1 MKTNQTILISL
12 FFMLLSCSG
21 FKDVAATI
29 QGENIYLSNI
39 YKTIDEE
46 AFNNLNPTQKRNFVR
61 KYAVH
66 KILSNKPINEL
77 DEIGLNI
84 EDEEYRLN
92 NGLIVQEVEKYISNQ
107 LTVTDSILEFVE
119 LALNTDIVVKTIT
132 VSHKFSFGKASDRS
146 KMQAFKRAKIIFNR
160 LSKGDISYREALSIY
175 SESPPS
181 KIKGNEMGLLN
192 FSLMP
197 KNFNDIVWSSPEGKL
212 YGPVETPMGFHVII
226 VDLIKPKTGK
236 NKIIIDREKLKKD
249 LIKGK
254 YGYQEEHFS
263 NFIEGLHQ
271 KYDASL
277 DYNELYDLWDSAQS
291 IEGIKSMS
299 GISIS
304 ALNGLDTNS
313 ILGKIG
319 EGKLTLDWFIKTS
332 NSFSFYSTVT
342 INNGFSFNKIF
353 SDVLARHLM
362 VRWFDDNRNLFPKF
376 DLKLKRKVIEN
387 IYSLFLTKTLENNP
401 ELNKDIILNQFM
413 HDEGIVIHN
422 ELFAE
427 DS

>member
-1 MKTNQTILISL
+1 
-12 FFMLLSCSG
+12 
-21 FKDVAATI
+21 
-29 QGENIYLSNI
+29 
-39 YKTIDEE
+39 
-46 AFNNLNPTQKRNFVR
+46 
-61 KYAVH
+61 
-66 KILSNKPINEL
+66 
-77 DEIGLNI
+77 
-84 EDEEYRLN
+84 
-92 NGLIVQEVEKYISNQ
+92 
-107 LTVTDSILEFVE
+107 
-119 LALNTDIVVKTIT
+119 
-132 VSHKFSFGKASDRS
+132 
-146 KMQAFKRAKIIFNR
+146 
-160 LSKGDISYREALSIY
+160 
-175 SESPPS
+175 
-181 KIKGNEMGLLN
+181 
-192 FSLMP
+192 MP

>member
-1 MKTNQTILISL
+1 
-12 FFMLLSCSG
+12 MLLSCSG

-107 LTVTDSILEFVE
+107 FTVTDSILEFVE

>member
-1 MKTNQTILISL
+1 
-12 FFMLLSCSG
+12 MLLSCSG

-107 LTVTDSILEFVE
+107 FTVTDSILEFVE

-342 INNGFSFNKIF
+342 INNGFSFNKVF

>member
-1 MKTNQTILISL
+1 
-12 FFMLLSCSG
+12 MLLSCSG

-107 LTVTDSILEFVE
+107 FTVTDSILEFVE

-277 DYNELYDLWDSAQS
+277 DYNELYDLWDAAQS

-342 INNGFSFNKIF
+342 INNGFSFNKVF